1 MLDDLGLKC
10 AGTHT
15 PLPTILPDKLE
26 ETAGPR
32 PMPVDAP
39 VTTAVEPS
47 IVTCAPR
54 GPGTSRSCI
63 ASSRSVVPTLPCW
76 PMKLLL
82 VWESLRGPVQF
93 LVSLPVTIVLLFL
106 LHLGPLNQPPARAL
120 FYGVFWGL
128 LASLAITLASQ
139 NEARKRRGEPLE

>member
-1 MLDDLGLKC
+1 
-10 AGTHT
+10 
-15 PLPTILPDKLE
+15 
-26 ETAGPR
+26 
-32 PMPVDAP
+32 
-39 VTTAVEPS
+39 
-47 IVTCAPR
+47 
-54 GPGTSRSCI
+54 
-63 ASSRSVVPTLPCW
+63 
-76 PMKLLL
+76 MKLLL

>member
-1 MLDDLGLKC
+1 
-10 AGTHT
+10 
-15 PLPTILPDKLE
+15 
-26 ETAGPR
+26 
-32 PMPVDAP
+32 
-39 VTTAVEPS
+39 
-47 IVTCAPR
+47 
-54 GPGTSRSCI
+54 
-63 ASSRSVVPTLPCW
+63 
-76 PMKLLL
+76 MKLLL

-139 NEARKRRGEPLE
+139 NEARKRRGEPIE

>member
-1 MLDDLGLKC
+1 
-10 AGTHT
+10 
-15 PLPTILPDKLE
+15 
-26 ETAGPR
+26 
-32 PMPVDAP
+32 
-39 VTTAVEPS
+39 
-47 IVTCAPR
+47 
-54 GPGTSRSCI
+54 
-63 ASSRSVVPTLPCW
+63 
-76 PMKLLL
+76 MKLLL

-93 LVSLPVTIVLLFL
+93 LISLPVTILLLFL